1 MDILKLIRKRRT
13 IRKYKNKRIPKKIL
27 NKIIESAKWAPSPH
41 NSQPWEF
48 IIIKNIGIKKSFISL
63 LYRGSN
69 SFLTPVKIILN
80 SSIRIIENAETIILA
95 YNNNNFS
102 KKINKLGEP
111 YFSSSIISEIEGI
124 SAAIENMHLTAHS
137 YGIGMA
143 WLTMPLLLKK
153 NINKFVNTK
162 NELMAVLTFGYPA
175 EKGECLRRKHLSEIT
190 KYIK

>member
-13 IRKYKNKRIPKKIL
+13 IRKYKNKRIPRKIL
-27 NKIIESAKWAPSPH
+27 NKIIESGKWAPSPH
-41 NSQPWEF
+41 NCQPWEF
-48 IIIKNIGIKKSFISL
+48 IIIKNTQIKKSFISL
-63 LYRGSN
+63 LYRGLN

-80 SSIRIIENAETIILA
+80 RSIRIIENAETIILV

-124 SAAIENMHLTAHS
+124 SAAIENMHLAAHS

-153 NINKFVNTK
+153 NINKFINTK

-175 EKGECLRRKHLSEIT
+175 EKGKCLRRKHLSEII

>member
-13 IRKYKNKRIPKKIL
+13 IRKYKNKKIPRKIL

-48 IIIKNIGIKKSFISL
+48 IIIKNVRTKKSFVASL
-63 LYRGSN
+63 YSELN
-69 SFLTPVKIILN
+69 KFLTPVKIILN
-80 SSIRIIENAETIILA
+80 KSIRIIENAEIIILV

-102 KKINKLGEP
+102 KRINKLGEP
-111 YFSSSIISEIEGI
+111 YFSSSVISEIEGI
-124 SAAIENMHLTAHS
+124 SAAIENMHLVAYF
-137 YGIGMA
+137 YGVGMA

-153 NINKFVNTK
+153 NINNFVNTE
-162 NELMAVLTFGYPA
+162 NELIAVLTFGYPA
-175 EKGECLRRKHLSEIT
+175 ERGKYLKRKNLSEIT